1 MSRAAGLPQGR
12 ALLLYPWFDSTITS
26 SCYRACSNLRSDYA
40 PTSADVAGICGGVAR
55 CGARRSRGGPC
66 AIAHRRRHPR
76 PGRDGPAHCA
86 APPRQP
92 GNGTR
97 AATAPS
103 TRGRT
108 DPSGPCVAP
117 LVRVGPL
124 PDALE
129 DFAGLDVLLQRLERA
144 ATGLRH
150 LGVDEEQR
158 DPMAAKMKNTPLIW
172 IASTSAGK
180 NSARNPFV
188 VHPKNTATPIPR
200 PRMCSGRPLPATLT
214 RRR

>member
-1 MSRAAGLPQGR
+1 VWA
-12 ALLLYPWFDSTITS
+12 
-26 SCYRACSNLRSDYA
+26 
-40 PTSADVAGICGGVAR
+40 
-55 CGARRSRGGPC
+55 
-66 AIAHRRRHPR
+66 
-76 PGRDGPAHCA
+76 
-86 APPRQP
+86 
-92 GNGTR
+92 
-97 AATAPS
+97 
-103 TRGRT
+103 
-108 DPSGPCVAP
+108 
-117 LVRVGPL
+117 PL

-129 DFAGLDVLLQRLERA
+129 DFAGVDVLLQRLERA

-200 PRMCSGRPLPATLT
+200 PRMCSGKTSASDTHTATLRMDRI
-214 RRR
+214 RRLRLTVS